1 MRIRLAA
8 VINKTRGKKMKK
20 ALMLVAVCAIAAFMT
35 GCMSTHTNDAA
46 ASAKAC
52 VGKKFEADIQA
63 GKTKVS
69 GSATIHNVLGLIS
82 WGVSSYADDAFVT
95 TNTSALPFLAVSPL
109 DVAKQGATYNAC
121 TANKADMLL
130 AAKYNIKI
138 SDYLVYK
145 KIECQVAGF
154 PGVVKGVK

>member
-1 MRIRLAA
+1 
-8 VINKTRGKKMKK
+8 MKK
-20 ALMLVAVCAIAAFMT
+20 SLMLVAVCAIAAFMT
-35 GCMSTHTNDAA
+35 GCMATHTNDAA

-52 VGKKFEADIQA
+52 VSKKFEADIVA
-63 GKTKVS
+63 GKTAVK
-69 GSATIHNVLGLIS
+69 GKATVHNVLGLIT
-82 WGVSSYADDAFVT
+82 WGVTDYADEAFV
-95 TNTSALPFLAVSPL
+95 SGAPAIQLAPNPL
-109 DVAKQGATYNAC
+109 TVVKQGATYNAC
-121 TANKADMLL
+121 AAAKADMLL